1 MTQEKKNGKIIAI
14 ITMIFLFGMISFV
27 TNLAAPMGIVLKN
40 QFDVS
45 NALGMLGNFGNFI
58 AYAVMGIPSG
68 ILLQRVGYK
77 KTALIAVAIGFIGV
91 GIQFLSGH
99 SSPEMAFAVYLI
111 GAFVAG
117 FSMCLLNTVVNP
129 MLNKLGGEGNKGNQL
144 IQVGGSFNSVMATIT
159 PMFVG
164 ILIAGSIEKATISQ
178 IFPVM
183 YTAMAVFA
191 FAFFVLLFVRIPEPN
206 AATTTEPISTLMKG
220 ALKFRHFVLGAIA
233 IFVYVGIEVGVPGT
247 LNLFLTD
254 PVEKGGAGIAS
265 TISGFVV
272 GTYWFLM
279 LIGRLA
285 GASLGAKVSS
295 KAMLTF
301 TSGLGLILVF
311 LAIFSS
317 TGTLVN
323 LPVLQQS
330 ATGGLSFGFAEV
342 PINAMYL
349 VLVGFCTSIMWG
361 GIFNLA
367 VEGLGKYLAA
377 ASGLFMVLVCGG
389 GNKGNQLIQVGGSF
403 NSVMATITPMFVGIL
418 IAGSIEKATISQ
430 IFPVMYTA
438 MAVFAFA
445 FFVLLFVR
453 IPEPNAA
460 TTTEPISTLMKG
472 ALKFRHFVLG
482 AIAIFVYV
490 GIEVG
495 VPGTLNLFLTD
506 PVEKGGAGIASTISG
521 FVVGTYWF
529 LMLIGRLAGASLG
542 AKVSSKAMLTFTSAL
557 GLILVFLAIFS
568 STGTLVNLPV
578 LQQSATGGLSFGFA
592 EVPINAM
599 YLVLVGLCTSIM
611 WGGIFNLAVEGLGKY
626 LAAASG
632 LFMVLVCGGGILPVI
647 QGWVADVAGFMA
659 SYWVI
664 IAALAY
670 LLYYGLV
677 GCKNVNKDI
686 PVE

>member
-1 MTQEKKNGKIIAI
+1 MTQQKQNGKLIAI

-40 QFDVS
+40 QFSVS

-77 KTALIAVAIGFIGV
+77 KTALIAVAVGFIGV
-91 GIQFLSGH
+91 GIQYLSGH
-99 SSPEMAFAVYLI
+99 SSPDMAFAVYLI
-111 GAFVAG
+111 GAFIAG

-191 FAFFVLLFVRIPEPN
+191 IAFFVLLIVPIPEPN
-206 AATTTEPISTLMKG
+206 AATSTEPIGKLMSG
-220 ALKFRHFVLGAIA
+220 ALKFRHFILGAIA
-233 IFVYVGIEVGVPGT
+233 IFVYVGVEVGVPGT

-254 PVEKGGAGIAS
+254 PIEKGGAGISS

-285 GASLGAKVSS
+285 GASLGAK
-295 KAMLTF
+295 
-301 TSGLGLILVF
+301 I
-311 LAIFSS
+311 
-317 TGTLVN
+317 
-323 LPVLQQS
+323 
-330 ATGGLSFGFAEV
+330 
-342 PINAMYL
+342 
-349 VLVGFCTSIMWG
+349 
-361 GIFNLA
+361 
-367 VEGLGKYLAA
+367 
-377 ASGLFMVLVCGG
+377 
-389 GNKGNQLIQVGGSF
+389 
-403 NSVMATITPMFVGIL
+403 
-418 IAGSIEKATISQ
+418 
-430 IFPVMYTA
+430 
-438 MAVFAFA
+438 
-445 FFVLLFVR
+445 
-453 IPEPNAA
+453 
-460 TTTEPISTLMKG
+460 
-472 ALKFRHFVLG
+472 
-482 AIAIFVYV
+482 
-490 GIEVG
+490 
-495 VPGTLNLFLTD
+495 
-506 PVEKGGAGIASTISG
+506 
-521 FVVGTYWF
+521 
-529 LMLIGRLAGASLG
+529 
-542 AKVSSKAMLTFTSAL
+542 SSKAMLTFTSAL
-557 GLILVFLAIFS
+557 GLLLVFLAIFS
-568 STGTLVNLPV
+568 STGSLVNLPV

-647 QGWVADVAGFMA
+647 QGLVADIAGFMP

-664 IAALAY
+664 IAALGY
-670 LLYYGLV
+670 LLFYGCLLYTSPSPRD
-677 GCKNVNKDI
+677 CS
-686 PVE
+686 

>member
-99 SSPEMAFAVYLI
+99 SSPEMAFAVYLV

-206 AATTTEPISTLMKG
+206 AA
-220 ALKFRHFVLGAIA
+220 A
-233 IFVYVGIEVGVPGT
+233 
-247 LNLFLTD
+247 
-254 PVEKGGAGIAS
+254 
-265 TISGFVV
+265 
-272 GTYWFLM
+272 
-279 LIGRLA
+279 
-285 GASLGAKVSS
+285 
-295 KAMLTF
+295 
-301 TSGLGLILVF
+301 
-311 LAIFSS
+311 
-317 TGTLVN
+317 
-323 LPVLQQS
+323 
-330 ATGGLSFGFAEV
+330 
-342 PINAMYL
+342 
-349 VLVGFCTSIMWG
+349 
-361 GIFNLA
+361 
-367 VEGLGKYLAA
+367 
-377 ASGLFMVLVCGG
+377 
-389 GNKGNQLIQVGGSF
+389 
-403 NSVMATITPMFVGIL
+403 
-418 IAGSIEKATISQ
+418 
-430 IFPVMYTA
+430 
-438 MAVFAFA
+438 
-445 FFVLLFVR
+445 
-453 IPEPNAA
+453 
-460 TTTEPISTLMKG
+460 TTEPISTLMKG

-599 YLVLVGLCTSIM
+599 YLVLVGFCTSIM

>member
-27 TNLAAPMGIVLKN
+27 NNLAAPMGIVLKN

-206 AATTTEPISTLMKG
+206 AA
-220 ALKFRHFVLGAIA
+220 A
-233 IFVYVGIEVGVPGT
+233 
-247 LNLFLTD
+247 
-254 PVEKGGAGIAS
+254 
-265 TISGFVV
+265 
-272 GTYWFLM
+272 
-279 LIGRLA
+279 
-285 GASLGAKVSS
+285 
-295 KAMLTF
+295 
-301 TSGLGLILVF
+301 
-311 LAIFSS
+311 
-317 TGTLVN
+317 
-323 LPVLQQS
+323 
-330 ATGGLSFGFAEV
+330 
-342 PINAMYL
+342 
-349 VLVGFCTSIMWG
+349 
-361 GIFNLA
+361 
-367 VEGLGKYLAA
+367 
-377 ASGLFMVLVCGG
+377 
-389 GNKGNQLIQVGGSF
+389 
-403 NSVMATITPMFVGIL
+403 
-418 IAGSIEKATISQ
+418 
-430 IFPVMYTA
+430 
-438 MAVFAFA
+438 
-445 FFVLLFVR
+445 
-453 IPEPNAA
+453 
-460 TTTEPISTLMKG
+460 TTEPISTLMKG

>member
-1 MTQEKKNGKIIAI
+1 MTQQKQNGKLIAI

-40 QFDVS
+40 QFSVS

-77 KTALIAVAIGFIGV
+77 KTALIAVAVGFIGV
-91 GIQFLSGH
+91 GIQYLSGH
-99 SSPEMAFAVYLI
+99 SSPDMAFAVYLI
-111 GAFVAG
+111 GAFIAG

-191 FAFFVLLFVRIPEPN
+191 IAFFVLLIVPIPEPN
-206 AATTTEPISTLMKG
+206 AATSTEPIGKLMSG
-220 ALKFRHFVLGAIA
+220 ALKFRHFILGAIA
-233 IFVYVGIEVGVPGT
+233 IFVYVGVEVGVPGT

-254 PVEKGGAGIAS
+254 PIEKGGAGISS

-285 GASLGAKVSS
+285 GASLGAK
-295 KAMLTF
+295 
-301 TSGLGLILVF
+301 I
-311 LAIFSS
+311 
-317 TGTLVN
+317 
-323 LPVLQQS
+323 
-330 ATGGLSFGFAEV
+330 
-342 PINAMYL
+342 
-349 VLVGFCTSIMWG
+349 
-361 GIFNLA
+361 
-367 VEGLGKYLAA
+367 
-377 ASGLFMVLVCGG
+377 
-389 GNKGNQLIQVGGSF
+389 
-403 NSVMATITPMFVGIL
+403 
-418 IAGSIEKATISQ
+418 
-430 IFPVMYTA
+430 
-438 MAVFAFA
+438 
-445 FFVLLFVR
+445 
-453 IPEPNAA
+453 
-460 TTTEPISTLMKG
+460 
-472 ALKFRHFVLG
+472 
-482 AIAIFVYV
+482 
-490 GIEVG
+490 
-495 VPGTLNLFLTD
+495 
-506 PVEKGGAGIASTISG
+506 
-521 FVVGTYWF
+521 
-529 LMLIGRLAGASLG
+529 
-542 AKVSSKAMLTFTSAL
+542 SSKAMLTFTSAL
-557 GLILVFLAIFS
+557 GLLLVFLAIFS
-568 STGTLVNLPV
+568 STGSLVNLPV

-647 QGWVADVAGFMA
+647 QGLVADIAGFMP

-664 IAALAY
+664 IAALGY
-670 LLYYGLV
+670 LLFYGLV

-686 PVE
+686 KVCLLYTSPSPRDCS